1 MDSNTDA
8 KGEGHRSPVKWHH
21 NEARSSECKRCQ
33 LLRDQMENIEYY
45 MLNGG
50 GEKNQTKLNNERI
63 KHIIDIMRVISGDNE
78 CSDKL

>member
-1 MDSNTDA
+1 MR
-8 KGEGHRSPVKWHH
+8 H
-21 NEARSSECKRCQ
+21 
-33 LLRDQMENIEYY
+33 QMENIEYY

-50 GEKNQTKLNNERI
+50 GEKNQIKLNNERI